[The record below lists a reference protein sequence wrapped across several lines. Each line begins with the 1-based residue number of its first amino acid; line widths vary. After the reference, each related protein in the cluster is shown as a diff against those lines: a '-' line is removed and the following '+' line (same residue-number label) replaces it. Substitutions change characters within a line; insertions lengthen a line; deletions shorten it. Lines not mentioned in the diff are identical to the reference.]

1 MPYGL
6 VLGSCYQNREY
17 CSQENKIKQNDCP
30 PSHIPK
36 CGAPQEGHVA
46 STEGPRSVPQLSQS
60 YAKGFQNP
68 WLGGVE
74 EQHAG
79 VAGPPA
85 KRCSPSWL
93 LFGAAGREKGQGR
106 NWQRFLTGLGFTSR
120 QILQP
125 LGLFTPATDKTGT
138 WPQDFKIIPYF
149 IFYLKNKQANQH
161 KRTRQPNFS
170 VKHFALGINLIK
182 NLFTPLSYA

>member
-1 MPYGL
+1 MTAPLVTSQNVGL
-6 VLGSCYQNREY
+6 HKKGMWLPQRVRGAFPSYLRAMLRVS
-17 CSQENKIKQNDCP
+17 KIPD
-30 PSHIPK
+30 
-36 CGAPQEGHVA
+36 
-46 STEGPRSVPQLSQS
+46 SV
-60 YAKGFQNP
+60 
-68 WLGGVE
+68 

-138 WPQDFKIIPYF
+138 WPQDFKTIPYF

-170 VKHFALGINLIK
+170 IKHFALGINLIK